1 MAVLTSCLEERAC
14 AEKKR
19 EQMSI
24 TNSPVGKNKW
34 LKKFQMNFEA
44 ICYAIVQT
52 TFHFGNDNVLFS
64 SSFDKANAF

>member
-1 MAVLTSCLEERAC
+1 
-14 AEKKR
+14 
-19 EQMSI
+19 MSI